1 MAIPLAPVAGIA
13 LRYGAVALTAY
24 AVARALPQGRFDQSV
39 DDAMDETPEGIALHR
54 GDEQVNGAARWRRVL
69 RVGGATGPGVEVDVT
84 GLARIRV
91 RRLR

>member
-39 DDAMDETPEGIALHR
+39 DDAMDETPEGVTLHR
-54 GDEQVNGAARWRRVL
+54 GDEQVNGAARWRRVV
-69 RVGGATGPGVEVDVT
+69 RVGRTGPAVEVDVT
-84 GLARIRV
+84 GLARVRV